1 MLTDDSEENGAE
13 SMEEMKERRNREIQ
27 KEIEKWFKENEI
39 RLGNP

>member
-13 SMEEMKERRNREIQ
+13 SREVMKERKNREIQ